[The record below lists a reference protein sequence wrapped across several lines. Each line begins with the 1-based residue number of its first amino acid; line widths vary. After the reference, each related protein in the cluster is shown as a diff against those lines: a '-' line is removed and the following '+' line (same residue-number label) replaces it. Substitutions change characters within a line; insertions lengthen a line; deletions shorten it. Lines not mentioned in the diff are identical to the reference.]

1 MFLPFPQL
9 VLTIRFDFIKN
20 FLFRYFEKLFAVINK
35 HQFTKGGPVIAFQ
48 IENEYGFAAYK
59 DFVPERAYLQSLYQ
73 IFLDNDIVELL
84 LTSDSPS
91 VEGDEGT
98 VPGVFQATNLGSD
111 PEKQFNKILKRQPN
125 K

>member
-1 MFLPFPQL
+1 MTGL
-9 VLTIRFDFIKN
+9 
-20 FLFRYFEKLFAVINK
+20 FLFRFFEKLFAEINDY
-35 HQFTKGGPVIAFQ
+35 QFTKGGSVIAFQ
-48 IENEYGFAAYK
+48 IENEYGYAAYK
-59 DFVPERAYLQSLYQ
+59 DFVPERAYLQSLYE
-73 IFLDNDIVELL
+73 IYLENGIVELL

-111 PEKQFNKILKRQPN
+111 PEEQFNKILKRQPN